1 MRSENQKPDIILFIQ
16 PIPSVV
22 PQGFFVKK
30 TTLII
35 SIGTLFTIAGL
46 VGIKAQQFNQLSEM
60 GNQYQSPPLK
70 VTYTNVELQ
79 QWESVFETV
88 GSLEALDG
96 VEVAAELTGKIVKIA
111 FEAGGQINAGDILV
125 QQDVKIEEAQLRS
138 AEAAAELAI
147 KNLERNQRLV
157 RQNSA
162 SQSTLESSES
172 QAKQAIAQL
181 DEIKATITKKTIR
194 APFAGKLG
202 VRKVSLGQD
211 LQQGAAVV
219 SLQKLDPILVNFYV
233 PQRQFSLVSDGMPV
247 QIALERHGEEDFKV
261 EGEISAIN
269 SVIDLH
275 TRNVLVQAR
284 VANPE
289 GKLIPGMFVSVGV
302 VFDKPQ
308 TVVAV
313 PTTAVLYA
321 PFGNSVFI
329 IEDQDEAA
337 GGGKIV
343 RQQIV
348 ELGESR
354 GDFVLIKSGLK
365 SGEVVVTTGAFK
377 LYNGQ
382 SVELDNTLAPNFQL
396 NPEPQDS

>member
-1 MRSENQKPDIILFIQ
+1 M
-16 PIPSVV
+16 
-22 PQGFFVKK
+22 KK

-35 SIGTLFTIAGL
+35 SIGTLLSIGGL
-46 VGIKAQQFNQLSEM
+46 AAIKAQQFNQLSEM

-70 VTYTNVELQ
+70 VTFANVELQ

-96 VEVAAELTGKIVKIA
+96 VEVAAELTGKIVNIA
-111 FEAGGQINAGDILV
+111 FEGGGQIKEGEILV
-125 QQDVKIEEAQLRS
+125 RQDISIEEAQLRS
-138 AEAAAELAI
+138 AEAAAELAT
-147 KNLERNQRLV
+147 KNLERNKRLV
-157 RQNSA
+157 RQDSA

-211 LQQGAAVV
+211 LQQGAPVV

-233 PQRQFSLVSDGMPV
+233 PQRQFSLVENDMPV
-247 QIALERHGEEDFKV
+247 RIRLERHGQDDFTV
-261 EGEISAIN
+261 EGKVSAIN
-269 SVIDLH
+269 SEIDPY

-284 VANPE
+284 VANPD
-289 GKLIPGMFVSVGV
+289 GRLIPGMYVSVGV

-308 TVVAV
+308 PVVAV
-313 PTTAVLYA
+313 PATAILYA

-329 IEDQDEAA
+329 VEDQDAE

-348 ELGESR
+348 ELGASR
-354 GDFVLIKSGLK
+354 GDFVLIKSGVK
-365 SGEVVVTTGAFK
+365 HGETVVTTGAFK

-382 SVELDNTLAPNFQL
+382 AVELDNTLAPSFKL
-396 NPEPQDS
+396 NPKPQDS